1 MLGAHS
7 FYSIHLNYINKPAIV
22 ADK

>member
-7 FYSIHLNYINKPAIV
+7 FYSNHLNYINKPAIV